1 MKWKIDSFWV
11 IAQKHSENFSEPLWD
26 LENFQKIEKKFLVLY
41 ASRASETC
49 AKKFWG
55 RSKLCCKSYEA
66 FFFAYCETPPGLWK
80 ISTNQKI
87 SPRVA
92 YDNKSEK
99 QISSIQYLET
109 FIFNLWIWKKHWYPY
124 KKPSAEKAC
133 PSLGRNYQ
141 SHDIITM
148 PPLIIEWTLK
158 EIISSVKARP
168 SPIKNSIT
176 LIIICTELDNRG
188 DEESRNKFFLLI
200 YL

>member
-1 MKWKIDSFWV
+1 M
-11 IAQKHSENFSEPLWD
+11 P
-26 LENFQKIEKKFLVLY
+26 
-41 ASRASETC
+41 
-49 AKKFWG
+49 
-55 RSKLCCKSYEA
+55 
-66 FFFAYCETPPGLWK
+66 PPGKPGGGKICPPLDLKNALNWAKNKIFARFAPSWK
-80 ISTNQKI
+80 SKMPSLGKN
-87 SPRVA
+87 PADAPARVA

-168 SPIKNSIT
+168 SPVKNSIT

>member
-1 MKWKIDSFWV
+1 MQWRPHIQPGGGKC
-11 IAQKHSENFSEPLWD
+11 P
-26 LENFQKIEKKFLVLY
+26 
-41 ASRASETC
+41 
-49 AKKFWG
+49 
-55 RSKLCCKSYEA
+55 
-66 FFFAYCETPPGLWK
+66 PPGKIVVKDAPPWK
-80 ISTNQKI
+80 ARGGKI
-87 SPRVA
+87 CPPLDLKNALIWAKNKIFARFAPSWKSKMPSLGKNPADAPARVA

>member
-1 MKWKIDSFWV
+1 MHKTRTPLPQLCDERSIFPSLLLKWWIWVSPLDAYNAVIGTIENLILALWYFLYCPAHTPRGHVPPWKILAWL
-11 IAQKHSENFSEPLWD
+11 PL
-26 LENFQKIEKKFLVLY
+26 
-41 ASRASETC
+41 SP
-49 AKKFWG
+49 AK
-55 RSKLCCKSYEA
+55 
-66 FFFAYCETPPGLWK
+66 
-80 ISTNQKI
+80 
-87 SPRVA
+87 PRGA

>member
-1 MKWKIDSFWV
+1 MVNLGFSPGCVQCCNRYNRKSNFGSV
-11 IAQKHSENFSEPLWD
+11 IFSLLPRTYTQGTCAS
-26 LENFQKIEKKFLVLY
+26 LENFGS
-41 ASRASETC
+41 ASP
-49 AKKFWG
+49 
-55 RSKLCCKSYEA
+55 L
-66 FFFAYCETPPGLWK
+66 PGK
-80 ISTNQKI
+80 TEG
-87 SPRVA
+87 A